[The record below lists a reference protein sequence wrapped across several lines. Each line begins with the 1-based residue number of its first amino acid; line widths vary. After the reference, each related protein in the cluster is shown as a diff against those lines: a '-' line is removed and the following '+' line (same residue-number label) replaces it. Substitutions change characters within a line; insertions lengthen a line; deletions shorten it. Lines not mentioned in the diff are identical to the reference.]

1 MTLRE
6 FCTKNGYNY
15 DIISKVVRLKMSK
28 LCDEPLE
35 SLINRCLIDSKKNLQ
50 KSPSTWIYAKYG
62 NELLVRHMLI
72 YVEANPA
79 SVLRDMSWHAIS
91 IEEAFQRE
99 AFRQNSKNKFNYLE
113 GVYND
118 FIDYYQE
125 LSNKEQEDKEEALVA
140 YMDTLVKE
148 YHLSKEEFDI
158 LKDSFT
164 KYTEMVYSFHLFEVG
179 FEKSKD
185 KRLQKIIAYR
195 FDEDDIEEAFF
206 IPLKFE
212 ERVLLG
218 RDSELYK
225 RRTILKNLTVS
236 WSYLTEEEKQ
246 SKITTHNL
254 TEEELHYVNSTRQ
267 HIDEVK
273 KEIKLIKK

>member
-1 MTLRE
+1 
-6 FCTKNGYNY
+6 
-15 DIISKVVRLKMSK
+15 
-28 LCDEPLE
+28 
-35 SLINRCLIDSKKNLQ
+35 
-50 KSPSTWIYAKYG
+50 
-62 NELLVRHMLI
+62 
-72 YVEANPA
+72 
-79 SVLRDMSWHAIS
+79 
-91 IEEAFQRE
+91 
-99 AFRQNSKNKFNYLE
+99 
-113 GVYND
+113 
-118 FIDYYQE
+118 
-125 LSNKEQEDKEEALVA
+125 
-140 YMDTLVKE
+140 MDTLVKE

-179 FEKSKD
+179 FEKNKD

-246 SKITTHNL
+246 SKIKAHNL